1 MRESGT
7 MHFRITTPIAYNFY
21 KPTGNDIACEPTP
34 PCSEPQVEP
43 ATSPLALRALSS
55 FCLASPHIQREAR
68 SEARYRTQYRSAA
81 PVPSL
86 AQLCGEEQDEKFR
99 EVDARIRL
107 GC

>member
-1 MRESGT
+1 VRESGT
-7 MHFRITTPIAYNFY
+7 MHFLLEPRPRHAPITISIRVAA
-21 KPTGNDIACEPTP
+21 KPTP